1 MTGRRS
7 FAGMTS
13 SPKSNCVTPI
23 LKPLIQTKAADMA
36 ASNTELELAYADCRN
51 ITRREAKNF
60 YYAVVTLPPDKRK
73 AIYAAYAFCRH
84 CDDAVDDGDSEE
96 DKLSALAEL
105 QASLDEAYRGRPGTP
120 EFLALSDAAD
130 RYAIPQEYFSEIIRG
145 VESDLVK
152 TRYQDFDEL
161 REYCYRVASVV
172 GLVCLQIFQYR
183 DAAAREYAVDL
194 GLAMQLTN
202 IIRDVR
208 EDWSM
213 GRVYLPQ
220 DEMARFGYTEE
231 QLAAGVRNDAF
242 VELLRFQGQRARDYF
257 RSGFRLLP
265 CLPRRSRACPAALG
279 AIYSRVLDRIE
290 ASGYDVLGERR
301 IALSGGEKARIA
313 ARAWVAST
321 LSLPVSPV

>member
-1 MTGRRS
+1 M
-7 FAGMTS
+7 ATS
-13 SPKSNCVTPI
+13 S
-23 LKPLIQTKAADMA
+23 A
-36 ASNTELELAYADCRN
+36 ELEFAYADCRN

-73 AIYAAYAFCRH
+73 AVYAAYAFCRQ
-84 CDDAVDDGDSEE
+84 CDDSVDEAASPEA
-96 DKLSALAEL
+96 KLSALTDL
-105 QASLDEAYRGRPGTP
+105 QVNLALAYEGRPATP
-120 EFLALSDAAD
+120 VFLALAD
-130 RYAIPQEYFSEIIRG
+130 TAERYDIPQEYFSEIIRG

-172 GLVCLQIFQYR
+172 GLVCLQIFEYR
-183 DAAAREYAVDL
+183 DPAARDYAVDL

-202 IIRDVR
+202 IVRDVR

-231 QLAAGVRNDAF
+231 QLGAGIHNDAF
-242 VELLRFQGQRARDYF
+242 VELLRFQGQRARSYF

-265 CLPRRSRACPAALG
+265 YLSRRSRACPAALG

-290 ASGYDVLGERR
+290 ASGYDVLGEQR
-301 IALSGGEKARIA
+301 IALSGSEKARIA
-313 ARAWVAST
+313 ARAWMASM
-321 LSLPVSPV
+321 LSLPGSPS

>member
-1 MTGRRS
+1 
-7 FAGMTS
+7 
-13 SPKSNCVTPI
+13 
-23 LKPLIQTKAADMA
+23 MA
-36 ASNTELELAYADCRN
+36 ASNAELESAYADCRN

-60 YYAVVTLPPDKRK
+60 YYAVVTLPRDKRK
-73 AIYAAYAFCRH
+73 AIYAAYAFCRQ
-84 CDDAVDDGDSEE
+84 CDDSVDDAASPEA
-96 DKLSALAEL
+96 KLSALAYL
-105 QASLDEAYRGRPGTP
+105 QDNLDLAFRGRPATP
-120 EFLALSDAAD
+120 VFLALSDTAD
-130 RYAIPQEYFSEIIRG
+130 RYDIPQEYFSEIIRG

-152 TRYQDFDEL
+152 TRYQNFDEL

-183 DAAAREYAVDL
+183 DAGAREYAVDL

-231 QLAAGVRNDAF
+231 QLGAGVHNDAF
-242 VELLRFQGQRARDYF
+242 VELLRFQGQRAREYF

-265 CLPRRSRACPAALG
+265 YLSRRSRACPAALG

-290 ASGYDVLGERR
+290 ESGYDVLSEQR

-313 ARAWVAST
+313 ARAWAASM
-321 LSLPVSPV
+321 LPLPGLPA